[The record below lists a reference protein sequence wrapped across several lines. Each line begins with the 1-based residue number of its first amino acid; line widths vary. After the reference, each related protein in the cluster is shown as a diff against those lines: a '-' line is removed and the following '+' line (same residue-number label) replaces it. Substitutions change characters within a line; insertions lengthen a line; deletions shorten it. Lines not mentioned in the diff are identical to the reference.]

1 MASYFE
7 IRSTNIQSMR
17 HNEEC
22 ILLQGCAKKLVPGY
36 EKRLKVRN
44 NTSEQAAYLQILHD
58 TGNDFE
64 YTVQLMTIC
73 YIIRDPIVQQYLRD
87 AKQRKQIRHARVVG
101 RVEVWRRRHSKCR
114 RQVA

>member
-44 NTSEQAAYLQILHD
+44 NTSEQAAYLQILHN

-64 YTVQLMTIC
+64 YTINDNLLYHPRSDCSAIS
-73 YIIRDPIVQQYLRD
+73 P
-87 AKQRKQIRHARVVG
+87 
-101 RVEVWRRRHSKCR
+101 
-114 RQVA
+114 